1 VIIVPIPQHI
11 IEQIRDRS
19 DVVEVVGQYVDLKRA
34 GTNYKGLC
42 PFHQERTPSFV
53 VSPDRQIYHCFGCGK
68 GGNVFQFLI
77 EMDGVSFPEAVR
89 ELGRR
94 AGIEVETRPEDDARS
109 ENDALFQAN
118 TFAARFYHD
127 ALVKTAAGDRAR
139 KYLEGRGIPR
149 EAWRHFGLGYAPATG
164 EALADAAL
172 ARAVPRDVMVK
183 LKLVMAREGGR
194 GHYDYFRDRVI
205 FPIIQP
211 GSRVVGFGGRTLGD
225 GEPKYLNSAE
235 SPLFQKRRMFYGL
248 DRAREPIRSAR
259 FAYVVEGYTDL
270 IRLHLVGVENTI
282 ATCGTA
288 LTRDHAARVRR
299 VTRRV
304 VLVPDGDNA
313 GANAAMISGALLM
326 AEGVEV
332 GVVSLP
338 PGSDPDSAGKSLA
351 SNEFKELLGRSMEY
365 FAYLDYTM
373 QHRSPTA
380 REREE
385 IIRRIVG
392 AISSADDPLR
402 ADVLTGELARVVGV
416 EPAGLR
422 RLLRPVGGSA
432 DGERRAGLEAGKSQS
447 GARRIALE
455 RLVLRLVMEGTPS
468 ALDALDSLDVE
479 DFSDEANRKFYKLLD
494 SMRDAHIDLRGRDFQ
509 RRAEE
514 TGLAGFATEISLV
527 SVPPGN
533 IDTLLKDHM
542 RELKKRRIEDELDQ
556 LRERLLNLP
565 AESEET
571 IAVAEYFK
579 RLRQALEEL

>member
-1 VIIVPIPQHI
+1 MPIPKHT

-19 DVVEVVGQYVDLKRA
+19 DVVEVVGAYVDLKRA

-42 PFHQERTPSFV
+42 PFHKERTPSFI
-53 VSPDRQIYHCFGCGK
+53 VSPDRQTFHCFGCGK
-68 GGNVFQFLI
+68 GGNVFNFLM

-89 ELGRR
+89 ELGQR
-94 AGIEVETRPEDDARS
+94 AGIEVESRPDEDARS
-109 ENDALFQAN
+109 ENDALYQAN
-118 TFAARFYHD
+118 AFAGRFYHD

-149 EAWRHFGLGYAPATG
+149 DVWRRFGLGYAPGTG
-164 EALADAAL
+164 QALADAAI
-172 ARAVPRDVMVK
+172 AHRQPREVVMK
-183 LKLVMAREGGR
+183 LKLVMEREGGR
-194 GHYDYFRDRVI
+194 GYYDYFRDRVI

-211 GSRVVGFGGRTLGD
+211 ESRVVGFGGRILGD

-248 DRAREPIRSAR
+248 DRARAPIRTAR
-259 FAYVVEGYTDL
+259 FAYLVEGYTDL
-270 IRLHLVGVENTI
+270 IRLHLCGVENTL

-288 LTRDHAARVRR
+288 VTRDHAARIRR
-299 VTRRV
+299 LTRKV
-304 VLVPDGDNA
+304 VLVPDGDAA
-313 GANAAMISGALLM
+313 GENAALISGALLL

-332 GVVSLP
+332 GVVALP
-338 PGSDPDSAGKSLA
+338 PGSDPDTAGKA
-351 SNEFKELLGRSMEY
+351 MPVNEFKELLGRHMEY
-365 FAYLDYTM
+365 FAYLDYTI
-373 QHRSPTA
+373 QHRNPTA

-385 IIRRIVG
+385 MIRRIVG

-402 ADVLTGELARVVGV
+402 GDVLVGELARVVGV

-422 RLLRPVGGSA
+422 KLLRPAGGSA
-432 DGERRAGLEAGKSQS
+432 DGDRRAGSDGGKSQF
-447 GARRIALE
+447 GEKRAALE

-468 ALDALDSLDVE
+468 ALDALDSLDIE
-479 DFSDEANRKFYKLLD
+479 DFSDEANRKLYKLLD
-494 SMRDAHIDLRGRDFQ
+494 SMREAHVDLRGRDFH

-514 TGLAGFATEISLV
+514 TGLAGFANEVSLV

-533 IDTLLKDHM
+533 IDTLLKDHL
-542 RELKKRRIEDELDQ
+542 RELKKRRIEDELDL

-565 AESEET
+565 AESEES
-571 IAVAEYFK
+571 ISVAEYFK